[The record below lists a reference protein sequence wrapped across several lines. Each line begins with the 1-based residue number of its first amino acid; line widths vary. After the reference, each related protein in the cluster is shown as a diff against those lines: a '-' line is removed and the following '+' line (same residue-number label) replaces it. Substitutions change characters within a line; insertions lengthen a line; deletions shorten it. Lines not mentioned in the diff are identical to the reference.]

1 MLPDPVWSL
10 GEEAVI
16 GLLVRAVTV
25 AVRVREVVRV
35 RVAGHPAAAG
45 FLDVWEN
52 FHSVIVR
59 NQQPVPRAAQLSG
72 C

>member
-35 RVAGHPAAAG
+35 RVAGHPAVAG
-45 FLDVWEN
+45 GL
-52 FHSVIVR
+52 SVGKNCHLVVVQ
-59 NQQPVPRAAQLSG
+59 NLQPAPSMV
-72 C
+72 